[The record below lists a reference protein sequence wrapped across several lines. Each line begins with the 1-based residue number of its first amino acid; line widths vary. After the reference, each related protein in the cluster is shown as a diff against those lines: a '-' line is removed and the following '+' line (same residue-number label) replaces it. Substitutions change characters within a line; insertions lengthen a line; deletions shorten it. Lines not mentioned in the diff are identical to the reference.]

1 MVITAGLLLLSG
13 IDAPTSVP
21 VLPVYMAVLGIG
33 VGMLMQ
39 NLVLAAQNDERR
51 AKKAAATTG
60 VRCAERPN
68 GPPKR
73 LRRRAART

>member
-33 VGMLMQ
+33 VGVLMQ

-51 AKKAAATTG
+51 AKEATTTG

-73 LRRRAART
+73 LRRRAAHT